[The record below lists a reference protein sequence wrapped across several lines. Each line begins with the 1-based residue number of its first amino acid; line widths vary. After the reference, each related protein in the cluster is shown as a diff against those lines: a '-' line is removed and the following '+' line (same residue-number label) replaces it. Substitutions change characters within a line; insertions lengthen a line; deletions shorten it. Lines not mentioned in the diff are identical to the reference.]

1 LPKHLIGTWDNDFI
15 RPLRKNPVRSAET
28 SVQFCQECGNRL
40 EEGSKFCT
48 DCGAPV
54 QVGPDGPEVPPPVRS
69 QPGAD
74 ISDPSC
80 PEKVIQVIPNLMR
93 VRGLGLF
100 FKGPVWHHLVVTSQ
114 RIIVVQ
120 RTVKGL
126 DRFKQDIGVIGPDYE
141 YSFMKSMKPE
151 RIIEENPES
160 QVILLNDL
168 MMVTVL
174 KFVSYSTEDGT
185 EPYWQVQITTNKE
198 VLKLRTEYHED
209 PGEYFRNPT
218 LIQLLGKRLS
228 LHNM

>member
-1 LPKHLIGTWDNDFI
+1 M
-15 RPLRKNPVRSAET
+15 
-28 SVQFCQECGNRL
+28 QFCQECGNRL

-54 QVGPDGPEVPPPVRS
+54 QVGPDGPEGPPPVLT

-74 ISDPSC
+74 ISDPSR

-126 DRFKQDIGVIGPDYE
+126 ERVKQDIGVIGPDPGY
-141 YSFMKSMKPE
+141 FFLKAMKPE
-151 RIIEENPES
+151 RILEENPES
-160 QVILLNDL
+160 KVIPLNEL
-168 MMVTVL
+168 ITVTVL
-174 KFVSYSTEDGT
+174 KFVSYSTDEGT
-185 EPYWQVQITTNKE
+185 EPFWQVQLTTKKE
-198 VLKLRTEYHED
+198 VLNLRTDCHED
-209 PGEYFRNPT
+209 PGEYFRDPA
-218 LIQLLGKRLS
+218 LCQVLGKRLV
-228 LHNM
+228 LQDI